1 MTANVDFS
9 SPPPPLSGDKL
20 PIVSLRCGLWGLSNI
35 NTHACTAD
43 IDFNVI
49 LTWTDMRLSA
59 YDGLDLPGNLWTPE
73 VCIVNHL
80 SGPDEGAWIAPA
92 QFLGPPTNCR
102 LKKWVKYK
110 TTVRNPFDNL
120 VSFPFD
126 LDQISAEFYMESD
139 FRLNDRSASGSS
151 TGARTYQLALLKDG
165 DSEGKPVRLH
175 VWNGEV
181 NEWDILAVSMELNE
195 CPADERGCEG
205 TYFTIELHAS
215 RKSMYYV
222 WKAILP
228 LHLLSVLSFTGMALD
243 VDDYSSRAGLLAT
256 FLLAA
261 LVMLFVIGDYLPRTD
276 FLTNIDLVTI
286 ISVVTIAALLVASTV
301 LSIMADFW
309 SMDALLQFNRFSTF
323 IVAIVYLLVNVVIVL
338 IPNCKKKKAIRELFQ
353 KGRKK
358 ALSGTN
364 LQVAPSSPDE
374 IRRFVFQAFPD
385 VHRDKPRVSWLK
397 EVKSSCC

>member
-1 MTANVDFS
+1 
-9 SPPPPLSGDKL
+9 
-20 PIVSLRCGLWGLSNI
+20 
-35 NTHACTAD
+35 
-43 IDFNVI
+43 
-49 LTWTDMRLSA
+49 MRLSA

-73 VCIVNHL
+73 LCIVNHL
-80 SGPDEGAWIAPA
+80 SGPDEGSSFPT

-102 LKKWVKYK
+102 LKKCSKYK

-126 LDQISAEFYMESD
+126 LDQISAEFYNESD
-139 FRLNDRSASGSS
+139 FRLNDGSASGFS

-195 CPADERGCEG
+195 SPADERGSEG
-205 TYFTIELHAS
+205 TYFNIELHAS

-243 VDDYSSRAGLLAT
+243 VDDYASRAGLLAT

-276 FLTNIDLVTI
+276 FLTNIDLGHDN
-286 ISVVTIAALLVASTV
+286 LGGDDCCVARCVDRAQHYGRFLEHGCPPPIQSIQHVHSSNRIPAGKCCNCSYSQLQKKEGHSRIVRERAEENGSTV
-301 LSIMADFW
+301 KPS
-309 SMDALLQFNRFSTF
+309 
-323 IVAIVYLLVNVVIVL
+323 
-338 IPNCKKKKAIRELFQ
+338 
-353 KGRKK
+353 GR
-358 ALSGTN
+358 T
-364 LQVAPSSPDE
+364 
-374 IRRFVFQAFPD
+374 IFT
-385 VHRDKPRVSWLK
+385 
-397 EVKSSCC
+397 